1 MVTHIKFVGLPPELH
16 GVVEIRAL
24 KDKNDQEP
32 EKPDDYTKFKYNN
45 KCHILK
51 FDRMI
56 DPVIISMFYG
66 LYISKKLPD
75 KKESVN
81 IYEKKEFGIVNIY
94 TYWELFSHLL
104 FCLWIK
110 INGYPNEST
119 NMLYR
124 QILYEFIEG
133 LLNEDYFINTIIPFY
148 LNEANKNDMGY
159 AFLYNMKE
167 SGFVEFKSS
176 TSSPEYLAMEFQ
188 TAQKEFEDEIIKPLF
203 EKITPSVDINIDED
217 NFIRE
222 FKKYIDG
229 GETGYTEFKSSAL
242 WSKQLNSEQIH
253 DNTSIIVRNFGKNA
267 SKYIIARSI
276 ASFLNTE
283 GGNLIIGI
291 KENKETGND
300 EIIGIASEFDK
311 LREKSIDGYRRMLID
326 DVVRKYFEDD
336 IYNNATKYIKMTF
349 PEIEG
354 KTLCWLQI
362 RKADKRVFVKTKQN
376 GDMFFIRTDAET
388 REITGQEL
396 VDYCEGRFKQFK
408 TPINA

>member
-16 GVVEIRAL
+16 GVVENRAL
-24 KDKNDQEP
+24 KDKKDKEP
-32 EKPDDYTKFKYNN
+32 EKPEDYTKFKYN
-45 KCHILK
+45 KKSHLLK
-51 FDRMI
+51 FERMI

-66 LYISKKLPD
+66 LYISKKLPE
-75 KKESVN
+75 KNESVTN
-81 IYEKKEFGIVNIY
+81 YEKKEFGIVNISQ
-94 TYWELFSHLL
+94 YWELFSHLL

-119 NMLYR
+119 NILYR
-124 QILYEFIEG
+124 TNLYKFIKC

-167 SGFVEFKSS
+167 SGFIEFKSS

-188 TAQKEFEDEIIKPLF
+188 TAQKEFEDDIIKPLF
-203 EKITPSVDINIDED
+203 EKITPSVEMNIDED
-217 NFIRE
+217 NFISE

-242 WSKQLNSEQIH
+242 WSKHLNSEQIR
-253 DNTSIIVRNFGKNA
+253 DSTSNEVRNFGKDA
-267 SKYIIARSI
+267 SNYIIARSI
-276 ASFLNTE
+276 ASFFNTD

-300 EIIGIASEFDK
+300 EIIGITSEFNK
-311 LREKSIDGYRRMLID
+311 LRDKNIDGYRRMIID
-326 DVVRKYFEDD
+326 DIVRKYFEDD
-336 IYNNATKYIKMTF
+336 IHNNATKYITMIF

-354 KTLCWLQI
+354 KTMCWLQI
-362 RKADKRVFVKTKQN
+362 KRADKRVFVKTKQN

-396 VDYCEGRFKQFK
+396 VDYCERRFK
-408 TPINA
+408 